1 MAELKVII
9 QDETSSEQVQINKP
23 NSNSSNATSI
33 KTADSAANRSASKGL
48 AVASMIG
55 SRAFSYISS
64 NVGKWT
70 GDSRKQTTV
79 NNLMQVGS
87 MAALAYVSPVIAVAT
102 VALNATTTA
111 IDTSIEQKWDK
122 KQSQQN
128 QARAGYNSKNELV
141 GRRR

>member
-9 QDETSSEQVQINKP
+9 QDETSTEQVTINKP
-23 NSNSSNATSI
+23 AT
-33 KTADSAANRSASKGL
+33 ANKSQVQSPEVVASKASSKGL
-48 AVASMIG
+48 AIASMIG
-55 SRAFSYISS
+55 SRAFSYVTS

-70 GDSRKQTTV
+70 GDSRKQTAV

-87 MAALAYVSPVIAVAT
+87 MAALAYVSPVIAIAT